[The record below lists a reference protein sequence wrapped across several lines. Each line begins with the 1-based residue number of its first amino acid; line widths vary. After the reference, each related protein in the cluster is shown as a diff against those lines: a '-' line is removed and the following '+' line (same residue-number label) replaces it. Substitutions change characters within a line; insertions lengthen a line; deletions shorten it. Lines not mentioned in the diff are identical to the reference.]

1 MNLKDNL
8 EVLEKILKSTNDGAT
23 KVDKEENENIIVVF
37 YKYNLLVV

>member
-8 EVLEKILKSTNDGAT
+8 DVLEKILKSTNDEAT

-37 YKYNLLVV
+37 YK

>member
-8 EVLEKILKSTNDGAT
+8 EVLEEILKSTKEEAT

-37 YKYNLLVV
+37 YK